1 MRRCGRRAGRSRSAQ
16 SPSASFS
23 GGVAGG
29 QLGQH
34 LVVGDELGVVVG
46 RWRGRVTRAGTE
58 RRRRVRILGRARF
71 AVARRRDGCGVLAR
85 IGRGGLLD
93 LRRLHPQHPPP
104 HHAKKDGEEG
114 PLQPVPDVERA
125 AHRRSGTLPLPDG
138 EPAAGDHRAEREH
151 VPHDPPWGEDQP
163 AHANQ
168 ITRRVASAAV
178 ARSTAV
184 RDWLTPQPPG
194 TAPLTDPRTRRLV
207 GLEVLVVLTVTLG
220 LSAVRSGLSLL
231 NAVMQPV
238 PLNEQQVALNA
249 PAADV
254 GLIDFALQLTRVLQL
269 VGWGALGAYLL
280 LRAGFAMRD
289 IGLDRRRPGRDAL
302 GSAGLAALIGVPGLG
317 LYLVA
322 RAIGVSV
329 TIAPTTLDD
338 TWWRV
343 PVLLASA
350 AANSWAEE
358 GVMVAYLITRLR
370 QLGWSEN
377 RSLLVQAVLR
387 GCYHLYQGLG
397 GLVGN
402 IVMGL
407 VFGRVWQ
414 RTNRLWMLVG
424 AHALIDVVAFV
435 GYAAL
440 SGRVG

>member
-1 MRRCGRRAGRSRSAQ
+1 M
-16 SPSASFS
+16 P
-23 GGVAGG
+23 
-29 QLGQH
+29 
-34 LVVGDELGVVVG
+34 
-46 RWRGRVTRAGTE
+46 
-58 RRRRVRILGRARF
+58 
-71 AVARRRDGCGVLAR
+71 
-85 IGRGGLLD
+85 
-93 LRRLHPQHPPP
+93 
-104 HHAKKDGEEG
+104 
-114 PLQPVPDVERA
+114 
-125 AHRRSGTLPLPDG
+125 
-138 EPAAGDHRAEREH
+138 
-151 VPHDPPWGEDQP
+151 
-163 AHANQ
+163 
-168 ITRRVASAAV
+168 
-178 ARSTAV
+178 RSTAL
-184 RDWLTPQPPG
+184 RDWIAPPPPG
-194 TAPLTDPRTRRLV
+194 TSPLTDPRTRRIV

-220 LSAVRSGLSLL
+220 LSAVRSGLALL
-231 NAVMQPV
+231 DAVMQPV

-249 PAADV
+249 PAAEV
-254 GLIDFALQLTRVLQL
+254 GLIDLALQLTRVLQL

-317 LYLVA
+317 LYLFA

-338 TWWRV
+338 TWWTV

-358 GVMVAYLITRLR
+358 VVMVAYLITRLR

-377 RSLLVQAVLR
+377 RSLLAQAVLR
-387 GCYHLYQGLG
+387 GGYHLYQGLG
-397 GLVGN
+397 GFVGN

-424 AHALIDVVAFV
+424 AHALIDIVAFV

-440 SGRVG
+440 AGRVSWLP

>member
-1 MRRCGRRAGRSRSAQ
+1 M
-16 SPSASFS
+16 
-23 GGVAGG
+23 
-29 QLGQH
+29 
-34 LVVGDELGVVVG
+34 
-46 RWRGRVTRAGTE
+46 
-58 RRRRVRILGRARF
+58 
-71 AVARRRDGCGVLAR
+71 
-85 IGRGGLLD
+85 
-93 LRRLHPQHPPP
+93 
-104 HHAKKDGEEG
+104 
-114 PLQPVPDVERA
+114 
-125 AHRRSGTLPLPDG
+125 
-138 EPAAGDHRAEREH
+138 
-151 VPHDPPWGEDQP
+151 PHDPPWGEDQP

-168 ITRRVASAAV
+168 ITRRVTSAAV

-184 RDWLTPQPPG
+184 RDWLAPQPPG

-220 LSAVRSGLSLL
+220 LSAVRSGLALL
-231 NAVMQPV
+231 DAVLQPV

-249 PAADV
+249 PAAQI
-254 GLIDFALQLTRVLQL
+254 GLIDLALQLTR
-269 VGWGALGAYLL
+269 
-280 LRAGFAMRD
+280 
-289 IGLDRRRPGRDAL
+289 
-302 GSAGLAALIGVPGLG
+302 AALIGVPGLG
-317 LYLVA
+317 LYLFA

-358 GVMVAYLITRLR
+358 VVMVAYLITRLR

-377 RSLLVQAVLR
+377 RSLLAQAVLR

-397 GLVGN
+397 GFVGN

-424 AHALIDVVAFV
+424 GHALIDVVAFL

-440 SGRVG
+440 SGRVGWLP